1 MPSSRPRLSRG
12 SPAPAEL
19 AYPGSVPRLPPPLR
33 RLLPPALA
41 ALLALAVA
49 VPVTWF
55 VATRQASGTDP
66 APVLTGPHD
75 RAELRAELLA
85 QLPGRDVDGAVLLEV
100 YSDIESAVG
109 FPPGRYRVHLICGV
123 LRRQGDAPKEIPF
136 SLIGG
141 EQSWRVVLPCPST
154 PLTLEDELDTTGQPA
169 GAIAVRPEYIEARPT
184 SFQLL
189 LQLVPVAG
197 S

>member
-1 MPSSRPRLSRG
+1 M
-12 SPAPAEL
+12 
-19 AYPGSVPRLPPPLR
+19 PRLPPLLR
-33 RLLPPALA
+33 RLLPPALS

-66 APVLTGPHD
+66 TPVLTGPYD

-85 QLPGRDVDGAVLLEV
+85 QLPGREADGAVLLEV
-100 YSDIESAVG
+100 HSDVEAAVG
-109 FPPGRYRVHLICGV
+109 FPPGRYRVHLICGL
-123 LRRQGDAPKEIPF
+123 LRRQGDTPAEIPF
-136 SLIGG
+136 YLTVG

-154 PLTLEDELDTTGQPA
+154 PLTLDEELDTTGQPA
-169 GAIAVRPEYIEARPT
+169 GAIAVRPEYVEDRPT

-189 LQLVPVAG
+189 LQLVPVPG